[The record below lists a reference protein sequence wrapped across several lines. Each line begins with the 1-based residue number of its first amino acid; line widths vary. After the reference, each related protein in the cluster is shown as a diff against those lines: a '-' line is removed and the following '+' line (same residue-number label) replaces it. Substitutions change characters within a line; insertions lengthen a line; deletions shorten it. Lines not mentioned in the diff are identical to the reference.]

1 MSPSVGVCP
10 ASEPRMCGEE
20 IEKQTESVWEENR
33 LRGGWVTCQ
42 RSSQCQVGSE
52 ASWAAPARAL
62 YSPAQLVS
70 VIWGC
75 LWGEARCCAG
85 LGRVGW
91 RERRLRWQKG
101 RVCSSARLG
110 ELMGAVDLKGHMVYR
125 KRALFHATH
134 AQSLTS
140 WSAVSHHYK
149 GDGYKS
155 GLSFYLSRFHF
166 GLKWQIC
173 TFLFGHPLLIYCD
186 FFFIFIQALSATVPL
201 IKVLC
206 WQKIMIRSYYDV
218 ITISMFSAVISVSP
232 DIFHAPAGYSLIALR
247 SELDRFLALPVA
259 GYNFLPFIPS
269 TEVCRERVRS
279 LLSMF

>member
-186 FFFIFIQALSATVPL
+186 FFFYF
-201 IKVLC
+201 
-206 WQKIMIRSYYDV
+206 Y
-218 ITISMFSAVISVSP
+218 
-232 DIFHAPAGYSLIALR
+232 
-247 SELDRFLALPVA
+247 
-259 GYNFLPFIPS
+259 PS
-269 TEVCRERVRS
+269 T
-279 LLSMF
+279 LLNMFIYNAHYYCCCYHYAITAYLAIFCWSPLCQICNCTSHKGFMLTENHD